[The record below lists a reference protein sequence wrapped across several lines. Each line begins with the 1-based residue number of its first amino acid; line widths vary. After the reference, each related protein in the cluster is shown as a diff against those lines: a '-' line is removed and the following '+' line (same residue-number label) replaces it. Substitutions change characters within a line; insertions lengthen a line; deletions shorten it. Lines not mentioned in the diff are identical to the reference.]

1 MTEKNLNEVDEWW
14 LGFLADQTEQAR
26 AHAERMF
33 RRNADK
39 KEMRKKIQENNGK
52 MFTDEQGEVTDEW
65 TYAMWWAEW
74 SAKNT
79 LGSDCWY

>member
-1 MTEKNLNEVDEWW
+1 MT
-14 LGFLADQTEQAR
+14 LADA
-26 AHAERMF
+26 
-33 RRNADK
+33 
-39 KEMRKKIQENNGK
+39 MRKKIQENNGK
-52 MFTDEQGEVTDEW
+52 MFNDEQGEVTDEW